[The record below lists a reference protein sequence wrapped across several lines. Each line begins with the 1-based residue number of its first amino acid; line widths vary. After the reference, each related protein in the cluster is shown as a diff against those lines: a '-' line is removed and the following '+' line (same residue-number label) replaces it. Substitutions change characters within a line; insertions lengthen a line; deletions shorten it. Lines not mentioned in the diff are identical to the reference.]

1 MFFFSRALWTLAYV
15 LHTIIC
21 PPNENT
27 WMDARH
33 ASRTVN
39 AYFIISMCAHYCAI
53 HQIHNGWPFCAL
65 LQVSVQHCWLL
76 GMQMP
81 RTCNE
86 DSKCASN
93 EELERDIPAGM
104 YFARNYLFNSMC
116 AHHHAEPICFNVST
130 YFSRPDNALRFLN

>member
-76 GMQMP
+76 RCKCLGRAKRIPSAPATRNSSATFQP
-81 RTCNE
+81 ECILQEIIYSIACART
-86 DSKCASN
+86 
-93 EELERDIPAGM
+93 IM
-104 YFARNYLFNSMC
+104 RNQFVLTFPPIS
-116 AHHHAEPICFNVST
+116 HALTMHYVF
-130 YFSRPDNALRFLN
+130 